1 MASHRKGDSNHD
13 QDLPLPLQQARAQTR
28 RQFLRRS
35 QAGLGSIALAM
46 LLDRDGRGRSGAR
59 AEDRTAT
66 ADNPMTPRA
75 PHFAPRA
82 KRVIYLHMSGGP
94 PQQELLDPKPAL
106 VKHHMQP
113 CPDEL
118 LKGQKFAFIKGHPKL
133 LGSPYRFQKWGASGA
148 ELSELLPHLRG
159 VADELAIVRSM
170 WTDQFNHAPAELF
183 LYTGSPR
190 NGGAAMG
197 SWITYGLGSENQD
210 LPGFVVLISG
220 GTDPT
225 GGKALWSTGYLPSVY
240 QGVQC
245 RTVGD
250 PVLYVGDPKGMD
262 RNDRRRTLD
271 ALRRLNEIELTEFG
285 DPETL
290 TRISQYELAFRMQM
304 AVPDVMDIRQEPAAI
319 LEEYGATPGGS
330 SFANNCLLARRLVER
345 GVRYVQLFDWGW
357 DCHGTGAGDDIVK
370 HLPAKCREVDRPIAA
385 LVGDLRRRGM
395 LEDTLV
401 VWGGEFGRTSMN
413 EARGGSKFLG
423 RDHHPH
429 CFSIWMAGG
438 GIRPGITVGATDEL
452 GYHIVENPISI
463 HDLQATILHLLG
475 LDAWKL
481 TYPYQGLAQK
491 LIGPEGDAKVRK
503 ELLA

>member
-1 MASHRKGDSNHD
+1 MDL
-13 QDLPLPLQQARAQTR
+13 DLPWKLQMARAQTR
-28 RQFLRRS
+28 RQFLKTS
-35 QAGLGSIALAM
+35 GTGLGAIALGSLTQGNEASSAALPM
-46 LLDRDGRGRSGAR
+46 ARSS
-59 AEDRTAT
+59 
-66 ADNPMTPRA
+66 DNPNEPRP
-75 PHFAPRA
+75 PHFRARA

-94 PQQELLDPKPAL
+94 PQQDLLDFKPEL
-106 VKHHMQP
+106 VKHHLQP
-113 CPDEL
+113 CPDQL
-118 LKGQKFAFIKGHPKL
+118 LKNQKFAFIKGHPKL
-133 LGSPYRFQKWGASGA
+133 LGTPYQFAKCGQSGA
-148 ELSELLPHLRG
+148 VVSSVLPHLRT
-159 VADELAIVRSM
+159 VVDDIAIVKSM
-170 WTDQFNHAPAELF
+170 YTDQFNHAPAELF
-183 LYTGSPR
+183 LYTGSAR

-225 GGKALWSTGYLPSVY
+225 GGKALWSTGFLPSVY

-250 PVLYVGDPKGMD
+250 PILYVSDPKGMD
-262 RNDRRRTLD
+262 RSDRRRTLD
-271 ALRRLNEIELTEFG
+271 ALRQLNEYELAEFG

-304 AVPDVMDIRQEPAAI
+304 AVPDVMDIRQEPAFI
-319 LEEYGATPGGS
+319 IDEYGAKPGAA

-345 GVRYVQLFDWGW
+345 GVRYVQLYDWGW

-370 HLPAKCREVDRPIAA
+370 HLPEKCNEVDRPIAA
-385 LVGDLRRRGM
+385 LLVDLKRRGL

-401 VWGGEFGRTSMN
+401 IWGGEFGRTSMN
-413 EARGGSKFLG
+413 EARNGSTFLG

-438 GIRPGITVGATDEL
+438 GIKPGITVGATDEL
-452 GYHIVENPISI
+452 GYSITDNPVSI

-481 TYPYQGLAQK
+481 TYAYQGLNQK
-491 LIGPEGDAKVRK
+491 LIGPEGEAKIRT
-503 ELLA
+503 ELLS

>member
-1 MASHRKGDSNHD
+1 MSSDF
-13 QDLPLPLQQARAQTR
+13 DLDLDFNLQRARAVTR
-28 RQFLRRS
+28 RQFLKHS
-35 QAGLGSIALAM
+35 QTGLGAIALAM
-46 LLDRDGRGRSGAR
+46 LGSANGRG
-59 AEDRTAT
+59 EDRSSKHSQNLTAA
-66 ADNPMTPRA
+66 ADNPMVTRPPMFPA
-75 PHFAPRA
+75 KA

-94 PQQELLDPKPAL
+94 PQQDLFDYKPAL
-106 VKHHMQP
+106 VKHNMQP

-118 LKGQKFAFIKGHPKL
+118 LKNQRFAFIKGHPKL
-133 LGSPYRFQKWGASGA
+133 LGTPYKFNQRGQSGQQI
-148 ELSELLPHLRG
+148 SDLLPHIG
-159 VADELAIVRSM
+159 EVADDIAIIRSM
-170 WTDQFNHAPAELF
+170 HTDQFNHAPAELF
-183 LYTGSPR
+183 IFTGSPR

-225 GGKALWSTGYLPSVY
+225 GGKALWSTGFLPSVY

-250 PVLYVGDPKGMD
+250 PILYVSDPKGMD
-262 RNDRRRTLD
+262 RADRRRTLD
-271 ALRRLNEIELTEFG
+271 ALRQLNEYELKEFG

-304 AVPDVMDIRQEPAAI
+304 SVPDVMDIRQEPEDT
-319 LEEYGATPGGS
+319 LEMYGAQPGAA

-357 DCHGTGAGDDIVK
+357 DCHGTGAGDDIVV
-370 HLPAKCREVDRPIAA
+370 HLPQKCKDIDRPVAA
-385 LVGDLRRRGM
+385 LLKDLKRRG
-395 LEDTLV
+395 LLDETIV

-413 EARGGSKFLG
+413 EARGGSTFLG

-429 CFSIWMAGG
+429 CFSLWVAGG
-438 GIRPGITVGATDEL
+438 GFKGGISIGGTDDL
-452 GYHIVENPISI
+452 GYFITESPVTV
-463 HDLQATILHLLG
+463 HDLQATMLHLLG
-475 LDAWKL
+475 LDPFKFRF
-481 TYPYQGLAQK
+481 TYQGFPQR
-491 LIGPEGDAKVRK
+491 LIGVEGDARVRK

>member
-1 MASHRKGDSNHD
+1 MNRDTEIE
-13 QDLPLPLQQARAQTR
+13 LPLNWRCARAQTR
-28 RQFLRRS
+28 RQFLKRS
-35 QAGLGSIALAM
+35 QTGLGAIAMAM
-46 LLDRDGRGRSGAR
+46 LAGPAATARGGGPLAGP
-59 AEDRTAT
+59 RTAS
-66 ADNPMTPRA
+66 ADNPMTPRP
-75 PHFAPRA
+75 PHFAPKA

-94 PQQELLDPKPAL
+94 PQQDLFDDKPAL
-106 VKHHMQP
+106 VKHHMRP

-118 LKGQKFAFIKGHPKL
+118 LKNQKFAFIKGHPKL
-133 LGSPYRFQKWGASGA
+133 LGSPYTFRKSGQCGA
-148 ELSELLPHLRG
+148 EVSDLLPRFRG
-159 VADELAIVRSM
+159 VVDDVAIVRSM

-183 LYTGSPR
+183 LYTGSSR
-190 NGGAAMG
+190 NGGAGMG
-197 SWITYGLGSENQD
+197 SWVVYGLGSENQN

-250 PVLYVGDPKGMD
+250 PILYVGDPKGMD
-262 RNDRRRTLD
+262 RSDRRRTLD
-271 ALRRLNEIELTEFG
+271 ALRQLNEYELAEFG

-304 AVPDVMDIRQEPAAI
+304 SVPDVMDIRQEPESIRA
-319 LEEYGATPGGS
+319 EYGANPGGS

-345 GVRYVQLFDWGW
+345 GVRFVQLFDWGW

-370 HLPAKCREVDRPIAA
+370 HLPQKCREVDRPIAA
-385 LVGDLRRRGM
+385 LLADLKRRGL
-395 LEDTLV
+395 LEETLV

-413 EARGGSKFLG
+413 EARGGSTFLG

-429 CFSIWMAGG
+429 CFTIWMAGG
-438 GIRPGITVGATDEL
+438 GVKAGTTVGATDEL
-452 GYHIVENPISI
+452 GYQIVDNAVSV

-481 TYPYQGLAQK
+481 TYAYQGLNQK
-491 LIGPEGDAKVRK
+491 LIGPEGAAKVRK